1 MTPPSTYVD
10 PCVNGSYHQRYSAE
24 RGVSAMTVKADRTYT
39 ISQLA
44 REFEVTPR
52 ALRFYEDKGLLTPR
66 REGMNRVY
74 SHRDRGKLQ
83 LILRGKRVG
92 LSLIEIKEILD
103 LYKVDQRAQAQTAL
117 KKLQGPRRRA
127 RSAARRRRS
136 RHRDAA
142 RLYRPSSKISSP
154 SPPRRPRWPTRA
166 RSNKKPRSVSKTR
179 IERQ

>member
-1 MTPPSTYVD
+1 MAKT
-10 PCVNGSYHQRYSAE
+10 
-24 RGVSAMTVKADRTYT
+24 DRNYT

-74 SHRDRGKLQ
+74 SHRDRARLQ

-103 LYKVDQRAQAQTAL
+103 LYKIDQRAQAQTAL
-117 KKLQGPRRRA
+117 KKYKA
-127 RSAARRRRS
+127 RIIALESQREDI
-136 RHRDAA
+136 DAA
-142 RLYRPSSKISSP
+142 IETLNQSIAMTEKFLAKPATPAAMANARAFEEEAKKRLEE
-154 SPPRRPRWPTRA
+154 A
-166 RSNKKPRSVSKTR
+166 H
-179 IERQ
+179 

>member
-1 MTPPSTYVD
+1 MTKT
-10 PCVNGSYHQRYSAE
+10 E
-24 RGVSAMTVKADRTYT
+24 RTYT

-66 REGMNRVY
+66 RDGMNRVY
-74 SHRDRGKLQ
+74 SHRDRARLQ

-117 KKLQGPRRRA
+117 KKYKA
-127 RSAARRRRS
+127 RVVALEAQREDI
-136 RHRDAA
+136 DAA
-142 RLYRPSSKISSP
+142 IETLTDSIVKLEEVLAKPAAPAAMANARAFEQEAKKRLEE
-154 SPPRRPRWPTRA
+154 A
-166 RSNKKPRSVSKTR
+166 H
-179 IERQ
+179 

>member
-1 MTPPSTYVD
+1 MTSK
-10 PCVNGSYHQRYSAE
+10 AE
-24 RGVSAMTVKADRTYT
+24 RTYT

-66 REGMNRVY
+66 RDGMNRVY
-74 SHRDRGKLQ
+74 SHRDRAKLQ

-117 KKLQGPRRRA
+117 KKYKPASSRSK
-127 RSAARRRRS
+127 RSAKMSMRRS
-136 RHRDAA
+136 KSCTTASSGSKSSFRS
-142 RLYRPSSKISSP
+142 LPRPPLS
-154 SPPRRPRWPTRA
+154 PTRA
-166 RSNKKPRSVSKTR
+166 PLKRKPRSGC
-179 IERQ
+179 EDAH

>member
-1 MTPPSTYVD
+1 MSK
-10 PCVNGSYHQRYSAE
+10 E
-24 RGVSAMTVKADRTYT
+24 RTYT

-74 SHRDRGKLQ
+74 SHRDRARLQ

-103 LYKVDQRAQAQTAL
+103 LYKIDQRAQAQTAL
-117 KKLQGPRRRA
+117 KKYKA
-127 RSAARRRRS
+127 RIVALEAQRQDVDAAIETLTDGIARLEKFLSKPAAPAAVGAARAFEKEARK
-136 RHRDAA
+136 HLEDAH
-142 RLYRPSSKISSP
+142 
-154 SPPRRPRWPTRA
+154 
-166 RSNKKPRSVSKTR
+166 
-179 IERQ
+179 

>member
-1 MTPPSTYVD
+1 MT
-10 PCVNGSYHQRYSAE
+10 NIL
-24 RGVSAMTVKADRTYT
+24 DRTYT

-66 REGMNRVY
+66 REGLNRVY
-74 SHRDRGKLQ
+74 SHRDRGRLQ

-117 KKLQGPRRRA
+117 KKYKA
-127 RSAARRRRS
+127 RIVALEAQREDV
-136 RHRDAA
+136 DAA
-142 RLYRPSSKISSP
+142 IETLHDSVRQLEEFLAKPAP
-154 SPPRRPRWPTRA
+154 AAAMANARA
-166 RSNKKPRSVSKTR
+166 FEQEAKKRF
-179 IERQ
+179 EDAH